1 VKVFR
6 ECTREVNLKLI
17 FIKGSTGKPKGVVHT
32 HQTTRAALSTHNAVH
47 EFSPSDKILFQSSLA
62 FDLSVAQIWGAL
74 TAGATLLLAKK
85 DVRKDPGSLAS
96 FMRNAGVTVTYFPA
110 TQFATLLEHN
120 AADLRQCTKYRRAIF
135 AGETLPVW
143 LVRAIYDLG
152 TSVTVHNQ
160 YGPSETSVQ
169 TSSSYVPYPGS
180 ADVAVPVGRPLAH
193 CSHYIVD
200 AALQPVPAS
209 VPGEVCI
216 GGAQVSKGYL
226 NRPDITSESFVKDV
240 FAPDSFRAEGWVTM
254 YKTGDK
260 ARFLSNGQL
269 DFKGRIKGDRQTKL
283 RGYRLDLTEVENE
296 LYAAS
301 LHLSETTT
309 LANVA
314 VVLRELGRGSVGDH
328 FIDDRHLVAF
338 LKPSRPCTTEQKQ
351 NLVDVLHRSVRLH
364 LNDYMLP
371 SAYQFVDDL
380 SNLVSGKIGLQRLLT
395 IDLDPV
401 FPSTNSMAAQTTGTP
416 GSGLDEIL
424 EAVISSFKVVLKLQS
439 GREVAPTQSF
449 FDLGGHS
456 LLVLRLS
463 AAIQRRF
470 GVKIELKELFAHP
483 TPGEISWLVAK
494 AKGMKVGQIQSFA
507 AVDENVNWRVEA
519 TLPDEPAFYPRDSA
533 KKLAREDIRSILI
546 TGAERPYGLAMLARL
561 LTTRPHISISIIGSL
576 KVLTMEEMKALL
588 HSSRATVTDT
598 MLSRVHFVPGSLS
611 LPSLGLDEAD
621 FIALANRVQV
631 IYHFGGYVSLMKPYA
646 DLRQP
651 NVQGTLDIIRLAALG
666 EYKTELH
673 YLSTWSVPHLQ
684 SWTST
689 QRTKSEIITTEVPPS
704 HFVPASGQHFAY
716 LKVRWVLE
724 ELITRAAERGIATTI
739 FRPSALADMENPL
752 RLLTTDARRNGA
764 LLEENYVLALI
775 VAIARTGLI
784 PDLGEQNKDNMD
796 LVTAEYITATM
807 EKLTLLHNSLRPETG
822 PAVLHI
828 RNPRSL
834 KLSELPAELA
844 RMAGTKPDY
853 KPAVIPLSD
862 WVELLQS
869 GKAGDGYEVLAAV
882 FKEYHALGHAMFSL
896 DDTQTRRK
904 LHEIGLGTDH
914 ETLPAV
920 DRSFLARLM

>member
-1 VKVFR
+1 M
-6 ECTREVNLKLI
+6 
-17 FIKGSTGKPKGVVHT
+17 HT
-32 HQTTRAALSTHNAVH
+32 HQTTRAMLSTHNAIH
-47 EFSPSDKILFQSSLA
+47 ELSPSDKVLFQSSLA
-62 FDLSVAQIWGAL
+62 FDLSVTQIWGAF

-85 DVRKDPGSLAS
+85 DVRKDPDSLAS
-96 FMRNAGVTVTYFPA
+96 FMHRAGVTVTYFPA

-120 AADLRQCTKYRRAIF
+120 TTDLRQCTEYRRAIF
-135 AGETLPVW
+135 AGETLPVR

-152 TSVTVHNQ
+152 TNVTVHNQ

-169 TSSSYVPYPGS
+169 SSSSYVPYPGS
-180 ADVAVPVGRPLAH
+180 ADVAVPVGLPLAH

-200 AALQPVPAS
+200 AAMQPVPAS

-226 NRPDITSESFVKDV
+226 NLPDITAESFVKDV

-254 YKTGDK
+254 YRSGDK
-260 ARFLSNGQL
+260 ARFLLDGQL
-269 DFKGRIKGDRQTKL
+269 DFKGRIKGDRQIKL
-283 RGYRLDLTEVENE
+283 RGYRLDLAEVENE

-301 LHLSETTT
+301 LHLSETTK

-314 VVLRELGRGSVGDH
+314 VVSRELGRGSVDDH
-328 FIDDRHLVAF
+328 FIDDRQLVAF

-351 NLVDVLHRSVRLH
+351 NLVDALHRSVRLH
-364 LNDYMLP
+364 LNEYMLP
-371 SAYQFVDDL
+371 SAYQFIDDL

-395 IDLDPV
+395 LDLDLI
-401 FPSTNSMAAQTTGTP
+401 FPSINSMAAQTTDTI

-424 EAVISSFKVVLKLQS
+424 ESVISSFKVVLKLQS
-439 GREVAPTQSF
+439 SREVAPTESF

-463 AAIQRRF
+463 AAIQRQF

-494 AKGMKVGQIQSFA
+494 AKCMKLSETKSFA
-507 AVDENVNWRVEA
+507 AVNEGVNWRAEA

-533 KKLAREDIRSILI
+533 KELAREDIRNILI

-561 LTTRPHISISIIGSL
+561 LTTRPQVNISIIGSL
-576 KVLTMEEMKALL
+576 KVLSMEEMKVLL
-588 HSSRATVTDT
+588 HRSRADVTDT
-598 MLSRVHFVPGSLS
+598 MLSRVHIVPGSLS
-611 LPSLGLDEAD
+611 LQLLGLDVAE
-621 FIALANRVQV
+621 FVALANRVQV
-631 IYHFGGYVSLMKPYA
+631 IYHFGGYVSLMKPYSE
-646 DLRQP
+646 LRLP

-684 SWTST
+684 SWAST

-704 HFVPASGQHFAY
+704 HFVPAAGQHFAY

-724 ELITRAAERGIATTI
+724 ELITRAAERGLVTTI
-739 FRPSALADMENPL
+739 FRPSALADMEAPL
-752 RLLTTDARRNGA
+752 QLLTTDARATGGM
-764 LLEENYVLALI
+764 LEENYVLGLI
-775 VAIARTGLI
+775 VAIARTGLV
-784 PDLGEQNKDNMD
+784 PDLGEQNRDNMD

-807 EKLTLLHNSLRPETG
+807 EKLTLLHNSLRSETG
-822 PAVLHI
+822 PAVFHI

-834 KLSELPAELA
+834 RLSELPAELA
-844 RMAGTKPDY
+844 QVAGTKPSY
-853 KPAVIPLSD
+853 KPAVVPLSD
-862 WVELLQS
+862 WVEFMQS
-869 GKAGDGYEVLAAV
+869 GKAGGSHEVLAAV
-882 FKEYHALGHAMFSL
+882 FKEYLSLGHAMFSL

-914 ETLPAV
+914 EPLPAV